1 MVETTSEAYEQAAEN
16 GQTPQGVITKKDLLK
31 SYLWWHGFAET
42 SLNFE
47 RLQALAYC
55 NAMIDILKK
64 LYPDKEDFSRALQ
77 RHLAMYNTEAN
88 WGAIV
93 NGITIAL
100 EEGASTQDTESQE
113 QTTEL
118 VTGLKA
124 GLMGPLAGIGDTL
137 DFGTLRPIVMGICIP
152 FVMGGSVFA
161 ALVPL
166 IYQVVYMFFC
176 GKALL
181 GIGYRKGKESIMDI
195 LHSGK
200 IQRIIDGFGM
210 FGLLM
215 MGALSAT
222 YVKVTTPLIIATDG
236 GNSIA
241 IQEMLDKIA
250 PGLLS
255 IAVVFAIYLYISKR
269 GPHYLRVLLAV
280 VLGSLVLSFF
290 GVL

>member
-1 MVETTSEAYEQAAEN
+1 MSEITEKNDETKTQ
-16 GQTPQGVITKKDLLK
+16 VITKQDVMK
-31 SYLWWHGFAET
+31 SFLWWHAFSET
-42 SLNFE
+42 ALNFE

-55 NAMIDILKK
+55 NSMIDILKK
-64 LYPDKEDFSRALQ
+64 LYPDKDDFSKALQ
-77 RHLAMYNTEAN
+77 RHLTMYNTQAN
-88 WGAIV
+88 WGSIV

-100 EEGASTQDTESQE
+100 EEGAASQSTDDQES
-113 QTTEL
+113 TTEL
-118 VTGLKA
+118 VTSLKA

-176 GKALL
+176 GKALTSL
-181 GIGYRKGKESIMDI
+181 GYRKGKESIMDI

-200 IQRIIDGFGM
+200 IQRVIDGFGM

-222 YVKVTTPLIIATDG
+222 YVKITTPLVIATDG
-236 GNSIA
+236 GNSVA
-241 IQEMLDKIA
+241 IQTMLDKIV
-250 PGLLS
+250 PCLLPFL
-255 IAVVFAIYLYISKR
+255 VVFAVYFYISKK
-269 GPHYLRVLLAV
+269 GPHYLRVLVAIVCASLA
-280 VLGSLVLSFF
+280 LSFF